1 MQAPGRKPR
10 RLLKPRG
17 IWRHTERR
25 EERVESAC
33 VRDCRAFFFFCET
46 HKTARSSGIRQLWV
60 RLPKEVFFAAKLNRA
75 ERLFPFF
82 LFSFLSS
89 YSFIVFSCCPL
100 AQGSVAGFFAV
111 DCVFIVALSLRRLPF
126 FSWEGKKAE
135 EKGTR
140 GVCVRRQ
147 CLLESEKNNNIKTG
161 KEEKYCQGSSF
172 VRLRRSRRRVAPW
185 LYRWFLC

>member
-1 MQAPGRKPR
+1 M
-10 RLLKPRG
+10 
-17 IWRHTERR
+17 
-25 EERVESAC
+25 SC
-33 VRDCRAFFFFCET
+33 FFFFFF
-46 HKTARSSGIRQLWV
+46 V
-60 RLPKEVFFAAKLNRA
+60 RPTKPRDQAGPGSYGLDYRKVFFAAKLNRA
-75 ERLFPFF
+75 ERLCLFF

-147 CLLESEKNNNIKTG
+147 CLLESEKNIKTG